1 MQLMTFQDKGSAY
14 NEEYSIKNGILKN
27 DDSVVFTQLLTQ
39 EKC

>member
-1 MQLMTFQDKGSAY
+1 MQLLTFQDKGSVY

-27 DDSVVFTQLLTQ
+27 DGSVVCAQLLTQ